1 MRIGELFAGIGGL
14 GLGLEWSG
22 LGPVVWQVEQD
33 EYARRV
39 LAKHWPEARRYND
52 VREVGAHN
60 LEPVDLICGGFPC
73 QDISV
78 AGAGAGIEGE
88 QSGLWKEFAR
98 VIREM
103 GPRYVI
109 VENVPALAARGLG
122 VVLGDLAECG
132 YDAVWD
138 CISAASV
145 GAPHIRDRLFI
156 VAYANGT
163 KLREQPGWSSRQDGQ
178 GSILASDHG
187 QKGHVADAHREG
199 KLQQEGADGKE
210 WRRAG
215 NSGEEANVAHAN
227 SRESQVGRQARRMG
241 GFLVEGLHR
250 TPSERREVWTVEPDV
265 GRVAHGVPS
274 RMDRL
279 RCLGNAVVPQVAEVI
294 GGVIIQLEKTC
305 QSTR

>member
-14 GLGLEWSG
+14 GLGLERSG

-39 LAKHWPEARRYND
+39 LAKHWPEARRYSD

-88 QSGLWKEFAR
+88 RSGLWREFAR
-98 VIREM
+98 IIRELQ
-103 GPRYVI
+103 PRYVV
-109 VENVPALAARGLG
+109 VENVPALTARGLG
-122 VVLGDLAECG
+122 VVLGDLADG

-156 VAYANGT
+156 VAHPN
-163 KLREQPGWSSRQDGQ
+163 S
-178 GSILASDHG
+178 
-187 QKGHVADAHREG
+187 KGE
-199 KLQQEGADGKE
+199 LQQEGPFGKE
-210 WRRAG
+210 WRRACNG
-215 NSGEEANVAHAN
+215 
-227 SRESQVGRQARRMG
+227 SRWPA
-241 GFLVEGLHR
+241 
-250 TPSERREVWTVEPDV
+250 EPNV

-294 GGVIIQLEKTC
+294 GGVINQLEKTC

>member
-33 EYARRV
+33 DYARQV
-39 LAKHWPEARRYND
+39 LAHHWPDARRYED
-52 VREVGAHN
+52 VKQVGAHN
-60 LEPVDLICGGFPC
+60 LAPVDIICGGFPC
-73 QDISV
+73 QDISL

-88 QSGLWKEFAR
+88 RSGLWSEFSR
-98 VIREM
+98 IIREM
-103 GPRYVI
+103 GPRYVV
-109 VENVPALAARGLG
+109 VENVPALTARGLG

-156 VAYANGT
+156 VAHALGRGRNQGRDQISGSGSSNRTPKGT
-163 KLREQPGWSSRQDGQ
+163 LGRE
-178 GSILASDHG
+178 
-187 QKGHVADAHREG
+187 VE
-199 KLQQEGADGKE
+199 E
-210 WRRAG
+210 RA
-215 NSGEEANVAHAN
+215 VLAHAN
-227 SRESQVGRQARRMG
+227 SKRLEKREEFRRAVRSELPPTFRARGKRG
-241 GFLVEGLHR
+241 DEWWS
-250 TPSERREVWTVEPDV
+250 TEPDV

-274 RMDRL
+274 RVDRL
-279 RCLGNAVVPQVAEVI
+279 RCLGNAVVPHVSQVI
-294 GGVIIQLEKTC
+294 GGVIIQLEMTC

>member
-22 LGPVVWQVEQD
+22 LGPVAWQVEQN
-33 EYARRV
+33 EYARQV
-39 LAKHWPEARRYND
+39 LAHHWPDARRYED
-52 VREVGAHN
+52 VKQVGAHN
-60 LEPVDLICGGFPC
+60 LAPVDIICGGFPC
-73 QDISV
+73 QDISL

-88 QSGLWKEFAR
+88 RSGLWKEFAR

-103 GPRYVI
+103 GPRYVV
-109 VENVPALAARGLG
+109 VENVPAITARGLG

-156 VAYANGT
+156 VAHT
-163 KLREQPGWSSRQDGQ
+163 PGDRWGEGSNRISRSVDSDRTLQ
-178 GSILASDHG
+178 GSPG
-187 QKGHVADAHREG
+187 R
-199 KLQQEGADGKE
+199 
-210 WRRAG
+210 
-215 NSGEEANVAHAN
+215 NSERGTVLAHAN
-227 SRESQVGRQARRMG
+227 SKGLEKREELRRAVRSELPPTFRARGKRG
-241 GFLVEGLHR
+241 CE
-250 TPSERREVWTVEPDV
+250 WWAVEPPV

-274 RMDRL
+274 RVDRL
-279 RCLGNAVVPQVAEVI
+279 RCLGNAVVPHVSQVI
-294 GGVIIQLEKTC
+294 GGVIIQLETRRLAC